1 LTFHIYIAEQRKS
14 ETAKYIR
21 KETIDME
28 KLKYKM
34 EVLYVSDRKK
44 KCTMET
50 NSYEK
55 LKQAVKEYY
64 EDVHPY
70 QSSIGEPTYIKTYED
85 NWQIYF

>member
-1 LTFHIYIAEQRKS
+1 
-14 ETAKYIR
+14 
-21 KETIDME
+21 ME

-34 EVLYVSDRKK
+34 EVLYASNRKIK
-44 KCTMET
+44 YTMET
-50 NSYEK
+50 NSYEN

-85 NWQIYF
+85 DWQFYF